1 MTVGPP
7 TRVLMTV
14 GPPTRVLQWQTL
26 PNPCV
31 TVANTTKPV
40 YYSVWEHQPVYCSVW
55 DHQPVCYSGYSGVT
69 VGYSGYSGVTVGYS
83 GNGDRHGPGRC
94 TRVPTSVRT
103 IPAPPITRVHYHWHD
118 GSHGVTGSFTGPLA
132 TVSLSRMSV
141 FRKSMTNGCLQKPV
155 SAYKRIIDTC

>member
-55 DHQPVCYSGYSGVT
+55 DHQPVC
-69 VGYSGYSGVTVGYS
+69 YSGYSGVTVGYS